1 MHAGAQEGFL
11 LGFVD
16 VGTLQ
21 SFQNAHGDLIVV
33 GEDVLGRGD
42 LVHSG
47 GFQPLGEELLALG
60 AAPAGVGGGWPIRR
74 PDDKVTSPC
83 VALSYRRKSFENF
96 TGEIQTKNL
105 PPSHLL
111 PGTAVFCHS
120 SKLLPNKGSPCSA
133 NSQFTRNTHP
143 SRRFSALSISC
154 SSGHARYRRLS
165 RSAVVFLRPRAN
177 WLMSCSVSRTFP
189 PRKIRLT
196 LASGIPLAVAS
207 SFCVMPS
214 FWRSAWICLARA
226 DCSFLL

>member
-1 MHAGAQEGFL
+1 MIRSVIFIAISSVILWAAAGLSAALVIRSQ
-11 LGFVD
+11 
-16 VGTLQ
+16 
-21 SFQNAHGDLIVV
+21 
-33 GEDVLGRGD
+33 VLVWPYHTAENPLKIS
-42 LVHSG
+42 LVK
-47 GFQPLGEELLALG
+47 FRQ
-60 AAPAGVGGGWPIRR
+60 
-74 PDDKVTSPC
+74 
-83 VALSYRRKSFENF
+83 
-96 TGEIQTKNL
+96 KNL

-143 SRRFSALSISC
+143 SRRFNALSISY